1 MLDTAVF
8 CQNIKRLR
16 EKNRLSKQQM
26 ARILHIGTKSLTML
40 ENGTIP
46 PRMDVA
52 VLIYISEHFDVRPDM
67 LFLP

>member
-16 EKNRLSKQQM
+16 EKNRLSKRQM

-40 ENGTIP
+40 ENGIIP

-52 VLIYISEHFDVRPDM
+52 VLIYISSYFRVRPDM